1 MMSVDGMDQN
11 IPLSEMIES
20 LRQELA
26 VAAEW
31 GTDKAIRFEVGKVEL
46 EIELAVT
53 RNTTGGG
60 GVKLWVVTAQGE
72 HSMGQVVRHKF
83 KLTLDPQRASGGRL
97 KVADEFEGPPDF
109 G

>member
-1 MMSVDGMDQN
+1 MDQN

-26 VAAEW
+26 VASKLGE
-31 GTDKAIRFEVGKVEL
+31 GQPIRFEVGKVEL
-46 EIELAVT
+46 ELELAVT

-72 HSMGQVVRHKF
+72 HSVGQVVRHKF
-83 KLTLDPQRASGGRL
+83 KLTLDPQRTSGGRV
-97 KVADEFEGPPDF
+97 KVADEFNKRPDF
-109 G
+109 D